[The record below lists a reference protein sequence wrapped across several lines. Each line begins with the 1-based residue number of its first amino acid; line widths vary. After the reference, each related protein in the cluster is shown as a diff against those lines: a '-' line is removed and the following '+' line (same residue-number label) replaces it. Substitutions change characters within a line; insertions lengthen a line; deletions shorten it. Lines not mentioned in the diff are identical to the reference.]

1 MDDLQN
7 LSPAELRK
15 LMAAAADELA
25 VRALDSGGS
34 EPASLMLLWHEPI
47 TDTLKNPMAF
57 QTWARGPGKHA
68 GKHLVAAES
77 FIPRFFRKDRRA
89 VGVEQRYFAR
99 VLVVESLV
107 EYLRSIDVHPTVSVV
122 SKNMGSAVD
131 AVEFAFP
138 GYARSGF
145 LPAVYD
151 RYTSR

>member
-1 MDDLQN
+1 MADLDK

-25 VRALDSGGS
+25 VRALDSGAS
-34 EPASLMLLWHEPI
+34 EPSSLMRLWHEPI
-47 TDTLKNPMAF
+47 TDALKNPMAF
-57 QTWARGPGKHA
+57 QTWSRGPGKHA
-68 GKHLVAAES
+68 GKHLAAAES
-77 FIPRFFRKDRRA
+77 FVPKFFRRGGKA

-99 VLVVESLV
+99 LIVVEALV